1 MIYDVTI
8 IERGKATMK
17 SMDKPYL
24 KRFLKT
30 LIENDLLKTSIIN
43 GVQMNGHT
51 EVCIWVGEM

>member
-8 IERGKATMK
+8 IEHGKATVK

-30 LIENDLLKTSIIN
+30 LIDHDLLKTSIIN
-43 GVQMNGHT
+43 GVQKNGHT
-51 EVCIWVGEM
+51 EVCIWVGDM